1 MKRVYLPNLLKLKP
15 TIFGLSIR
23 EFFILGNLMVLG
35 NLLIEDHFITLCSF
49 FPIYG
54 GTLLAKKYLQP
65 RFFVFHFKK
74 KEILPYEIKR
84 N

>member
-1 MKRVYLPNLLKLKP
+1 MKRISLPNLLKLKP

-54 GTLLAKKYLQP
+54 GILLAKKYLQP
-65 RFFVFHFKK
+65 CFFTFIFKK

>member
-15 TIFGLSIR
+15 TIFGLTIA

-35 NLLIEDHFITLCSF
+35 NLLIEDHFITLLAF
-49 FPIYG
+49 VPIYT

-65 RFFVFHFKK
+65 CFFLFHFKK